1 MKEPF
6 GGWKNKAVV
15 MGGEGDIALRTIRG
29 HSAIIFVGECMQTGR
44 GFKER
49 VEWLPKKQNQ
59 MHLLLLST
67 LESFSLTV

>member
-49 VEWLPKKQNQ
+49 VE
-59 MHLLLLST
+59 
-67 LESFSLTV
+67 